1 MSEKNG
7 APANKKSHNIVILGL
22 PRSGKSTLLASILQA
37 ILTKEGL
44 ILHYDLSDN
53 NGINYLKEI
62 WQNALVKGS
71 FPPGESQLRNVTVNI
86 GVESIYEKIKHAF
99 KFLEVSGYII
109 SSIAQN
115 VLRKEDELSFIDSMH
130 KADLAILVVGADT
143 APEDDMLVSIFF
155 QALKKYDITL
165 PLLLVISMWD
175 KLIQKPE
182 NVTEFVKA
190 RMPSVFKWLKYG
202 NFPKTEIFKFSVGEV
217 LTFKQFFFKINQWD
231 TSDSDV
237 IFEWIW
243 DYFNKPENN
252 GEKRNGLEKE
262 LKSKLSRLSG
272 EPENIDLLREI
283 KDYYLILGE
292 KQKSDEVGRQ
302 LKGLIEKKEYEY
314 NLGKRIVLQQVEL
327 HDLDFFGNFKWKFQ
341 PGVNVLLGRNG
352 YGKSHLLRLL
362 ATLLQKNEAISP
374 EYFKYSKTEPFTK
387 LVVEREDKPETIYR
401 NRLVFEEGIGRVPLL
416 AIPDMRSLDR
426 SKTSVSV
433 GISEY
438 DRDRDLSQQWASHFL
453 YQRPIEGLIQD
464 FLYQLCITYLDKG
477 KTFDLPIFKLI
488 HNIVGKLSGQPFFF
502 QKIEPTGQ
510 AWFKIEVITEGN
522 ENPIP
527 IQKASQGTLSILAI
541 FGLVYSYLKSIF
553 AGVKEEDL
561 TNKPAI
567 VFIDEIDA
575 HLHPSWQ
582 QKIIGLLREN
592 FPNVQFI
599 VTAHSPLVV
608 AGCKEGEV
616 AVMKKAAGGFVVESF
631 EQDFIGHEA
640 GELFAKVFE
649 IEEKDDS
656 YLYYN
661 ALYPF
666 REEIEE
672 EIKQLEKEKKEKGG
686 SFSKEKEKRLNRLY
700 DDLYYSKRANEKFEK
715 RMEYSNILMEN
726 RKLKAKIKKLE
737 NRNQAVK

>member
-7 APANKKSHNIVILGL
+7 APANKKSHKI
-22 PRSGKSTLLASILQA
+22 A
-37 ILTKEGL
+37 
-44 ILHYDLSDN
+44 
-53 NGINYLKEI
+53 
-62 WQNALVKGS
+62 
-71 FPPGESQLRNVTVNI
+71 NI
-86 GVESIYEKIKHAF
+86 GNSGSDKKIFISYTGEGNEK
-99 KFLEVSGYII
+99 
-109 SSIAQN
+109 
-115 VLRKEDELSFIDSMH
+115 
-130 KADLAILVVGADT
+130 
-143 APEDDMLVSIFF
+143 
-155 QALKKYDITL
+155 
-165 PLLLVISMWD
+165 
-175 KLIQKPE
+175 
-182 NVTEFVKA
+182 
-190 RMPSVFKWLKYG
+190 
-202 NFPKTEIFKFSVGEV
+202 
-217 LTFKQFFFKINQWD
+217 
-231 TSDSDV
+231 
-237 IFEWIW
+237 
-243 DYFNKPENN
+243 
-252 GEKRNGLEKE
+252 KRTGLEQE
-262 LKSKLSRLSG
+262 LKSKLSRLSL

-292 KQKSDEVGRQ
+292 KQKSEEVGRQ

-314 NLGKRIVLQQVEL
+314 NLGKRIILQQMEL
-327 HDLDFFGNFKWKFQ
+327 HDLDFFGNFKWAFQ
-341 PGVNVLLGRNG
+341 PGMNVLLGRNG

-362 ATLLQKNEAISP
+362 ATLLQKNEDISP

-438 DRDRDLSQQWASHFL
+438 DRERDLSQQWASHFL

-522 ENPIP
+522 VNPIP

-553 AGVKEEDL
+553 PGIKEEEL

-575 HLHPSWQ
+575 HLHPAWQ

-616 AVMKKAAGGFVVESF
+616 AVMKKAVGGFVVESF

-672 EIKQLEKEKKEKGG
+672 EIKQLEKEKEEKGG
-686 SFSKEKEKRLNRLY
+686 SFSKEKEKKLNQLY

-715 RMEYSNILMEN
+715 RMAYSHILTEN

-737 NRNQAVK
+737 NRDQAAK

>member
-1 MSEKNG
+1 
-7 APANKKSHNIVILGL
+7 
-22 PRSGKSTLLASILQA
+22 
-37 ILTKEGL
+37 
-44 ILHYDLSDN
+44 
-53 NGINYLKEI
+53 
-62 WQNALVKGS
+62 
-71 FPPGESQLRNVTVNI
+71 
-86 GVESIYEKIKHAF
+86 
-99 KFLEVSGYII
+99 
-109 SSIAQN
+109 
-115 VLRKEDELSFIDSMH
+115 
-130 KADLAILVVGADT
+130 
-143 APEDDMLVSIFF
+143 
-155 QALKKYDITL
+155 
-165 PLLLVISMWD
+165 
-175 KLIQKPE
+175 
-182 NVTEFVKA
+182 
-190 RMPSVFKWLKYG
+190 
-202 NFPKTEIFKFSVGEV
+202 
-217 LTFKQFFFKINQWD
+217 
-231 TSDSDV
+231 
-237 IFEWIW
+237 
-243 DYFNKPENN
+243 
-252 GEKRNGLEKE
+252 
-262 LKSKLSRLSG
+262 
-272 EPENIDLLREI
+272 
-283 KDYYLILGE
+283 
-292 KQKSDEVGRQ
+292 
-302 LKGLIEKKEYEY
+302 
-314 NLGKRIVLQQVEL
+314 
-327 HDLDFFGNFKWKFQ
+327 
-341 PGVNVLLGRNG
+341 
-352 YGKSHLLRLL
+352 
-362 ATLLQKNEAISP
+362 
-374 EYFKYSKTEPFTK
+374 YFKYSKTEPFTK

-433 GISEY
+433 GVSEY
-438 DRDRDLSQQWASHFL
+438 DRERDLSQQWASHFL
-453 YQRPIEGLIQD
+453 SQRPIEGLIQD

-488 HNIVGKLSGQPFFF
+488 HNVVGKLSGQPFFF

-553 AGVKEEDL
+553 PGIKEEEL

-631 EQDFIGHEA
+631 QQDFIGHEA

-672 EIKQLEKEKKEKGG
+672 EIKQLEKEKEEKGG
-686 SFSKEKEKRLNRLY
+686 SFSKEKEKKLNQLY

-715 RMEYSNILMEN
+715 RMAYSQILTEN

-737 NRNQAVK
+737 NRDQAAK